1 MVDRQFTA
9 FLQTVKL
16 YLFIEQ
22 VITCSYIINKAITDF

>member
-16 YLFIEQ
+16 YLFIKQ
-22 VITCSYIINKAITDF
+22 AFTCHDINSKAITDF